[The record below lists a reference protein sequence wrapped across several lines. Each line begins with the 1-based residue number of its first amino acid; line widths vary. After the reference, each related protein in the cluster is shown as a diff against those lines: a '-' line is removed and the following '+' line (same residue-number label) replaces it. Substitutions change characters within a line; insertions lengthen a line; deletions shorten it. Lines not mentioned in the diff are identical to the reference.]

1 MKNSQ
6 EIYITDKGTDSND
19 GNAVMSDF
27 SVMYEYL
34 ESSGYKLFTAIL
46 KPSDEGKYPVIIMRN
61 PYLEMYENSTE
72 QEILDV
78 YRKDLAPWINRGY
91 AVVYQHCRGE
101 GKSEGDFIPFIY
113 ENEDGRNLQ
122 EWIRHQSFYN
132 GEMYLVGGSYTNIV
146 HVETAPF
153 ADDIKGIIISV
164 NDCNRYNMIYRNGVF
179 KRGLFGGW
187 YVDMYKSKS
196 HMKKNKS
203 DKMFELVPFKDLP
216 EVTFGEKDEIMSQ
229 FIKNPDPKSDFWN
242 TKLGGVHIKEAIRN
256 ENVPVLLHTAFNDIF
271 LGGYF
276 DMWRSLSGTLKAKS
290 AFLVSPY
297 DHGDVASKFGYHFE
311 NGTCR
316 EQFGNDFQID
326 WIDYL
331 RGKREAPFE
340 PGKVTY
346 YRSFE
351 SGWTTD
357 AFEAVENSMEIKLG
371 DEEKTYSY
379 DPDNAPGFPGGLSC
393 CFGGSLYQHEPYQ
406 RDDVITVYTDAFEED
421 VFVKGKMTAKLKVK
435 SDCEDTGFYV
445 RISITKDGR
454 DLGIRDDITSLCYQL
469 GDYEPNS
476 EVTINFT
483 FDDHAFAIKKGEKL
497 RIDIT
502 SADRVHYV
510 PHTNNKGPY
519 YEQTTKKIANNT
531 VYLSESVLTLP
542 IEE

>member
-6 EIYITDKGTDSND
+6 EIYITDKAMNS
-19 GNAVMSDF
+19 SDCNIVKKDF
-27 SVMYEYL
+27 PVTYEYL
-34 ESSGYKLFTAIL
+34 ESDGYRLFTAIL
-46 KPSDEGKYPVIIMRN
+46 KPSEEGKFPTVIMRN

-72 QEILDV
+72 QEVLDV
-78 YRKDLAPWINRGY
+78 YRKDYEHWINRGY

-101 GKSEGDFIPFIY
+101 GKSEGEFIPFIY
-113 ENEDGRNLQ
+113 ENTDGRNLQ
-122 EWIRHQSFYN
+122 EWIRHQNFYN

-187 YVDMYKSKS
+187 YIDMYKSKS
-196 HMKKNKS
+196 HMKKNRS
-203 DKMFELVPFKDLP
+203 DKMFEIVPFKDLP
-216 EVTFGEKDEIMSQ
+216 ETVFGEKDEYMLQ

-242 TKLGGVHIKEAIRN
+242 TMLGGVHIKEAVRN

-271 LGGYF
+271 LGGNF
-276 DMWRSLSGTLKAKS
+276 DMWDSLTDTLKAKS
-290 AFLVSPY
+290 AFLLSPY
-297 DHGDVASKFGYHFE
+297 DHGDVCSEFGYHFE

-346 YRSFE
+346 FRSFE
-351 SGWTTD
+351 NGWTTD
-357 AFEAVENSMEIKLG
+357 EFERGKNKIDITVGEGEASYK
-371 DEEKTYSY
+371 Y
-379 DPDNAPGFPGGLSC
+379 DPDNAPGFAGGLSC
-393 CFGGSLYQHEPYQ
+393 NFGGSLYQKEPYQ
-406 RDDVITVYTDAFEED
+406 RDDIITVYTDEFSED
-421 VFVKGKMTAKLKVK
+421 VFVKGKMKAKLKVK
-435 SDCEDTGFYV
+435 SDCEDTAFYV
-445 RISITKDGR
+445 RVSLTKDGK
-454 DLGIRDDITSLCYQL
+454 DLGIRDDIRTLCFEL

-476 EVTINFT
+476 EVTLDFT
-483 FDDHAFAIKKGEKL
+483 FDDHAFLIRKGEKL

-502 SADRVHYV
+502 SADRIHYV
-510 PHTNNKGPY
+510 PHTNTKGPY
-519 YEQTTKKIANNT
+519 YECTQKKIANNT

-542 IEE
+542 TE